1 MPYNTLIHTEIIMT
15 YKELLRDLQSLTE
28 DQLNMDV
35 VIEKNYG
42 LYSISSKLD
51 VELRYAGQEDDD
63 FGLDQPIIRF

>member
-1 MPYNTLIHTEIIMT
+1 MT
-15 YKELLRDLQSLTE
+15 YKELLQELQSLTE

-63 FGLDQPIIRF
+63 FGLDHPIIRF

>member
-1 MPYNTLIHTEIIMT
+1 MK
-15 YKELLRDLQSLTE
+15 YKELLRELQSLTE

-51 VELRYAGQEDDD
+51 VEMRYAGQEDDA

>member
-1 MPYNTLIHTEIIMT
+1 MR
-15 YKELLRDLQSLTE
+15 YKELLQELQSFTE

-51 VELRYAGQEDDD
+51 VGIRYAGQEDDG

>member
-1 MPYNTLIHTEIIMT
+1 MGYNTLIHTETIMT
-15 YKELLRDLQSLTE
+15 HKELLRDLQSLTE

>member
-1 MPYNTLIHTEIIMT
+1 MQ
-15 YKELLRDLQSLTE
+15 YKELLQELQSLTE

-42 LYSISSKLD
+42 LYSISSKND
-51 VELRYAGQEDDD
+51 VELRYAGQEDDA

>member
-1 MPYNTLIHTEIIMT
+1 MK
-15 YKELLRDLQSLTE
+15 YKELLQELQSLTE

-51 VELRYAGQEDDD
+51 VEMRYAGQEDDD
-63 FGLDQPIIRF
+63 VGLDQPIIRF

>member
-1 MPYNTLIHTEIIMT
+1 MR
-15 YKELLRDLQSLTE
+15 YKELLRELQSLTE

-42 LYSISSKLD
+42 HLSLDSKLD
-51 VELRYAGQEDDD
+51 VDIRYAGQEDDD